1 MYPKT
6 ANRVHIRG
14 MCTRFCGI
22 VTLLL
27 GYNGFSCLAS
37 SYLAIEEEVEQF
49 GVDVEVL
56 ATDLDFFEKSCP
68 NYHFKRLPPL

>member
-6 ANRVHIRG
+6 ANRVHILEI
-14 MCTRFCGI
+14 CTRFGEV

-27 GYNGFSCLAS
+27 GYNGFCCLAS
-37 SYLAIEEEVEQF
+37 ARRAIEEEIEQF

-56 ATDLDFFEKSCP
+56 ATDLDFFEKSCSY
-68 NYHFKRLPPL
+68 YHFKIF